1 MAGKF
6 LWILDNGHG
15 QSTPGKR
22 SPILDDGRQLFEY
35 EFNRDI
41 VQRLMVKMKAAHLSY
56 HELVPEVEIDV
67 PLSTRVKRANNLT
80 SDLPKIFLSI
90 HSNAQS
96 NHWGTA
102 HGIETYCYQTA
113 SKAERLAKTFQN
125 SLITHVGWKNRGVK
139 TAGFYV
145 LKYTRMPAI
154 LTENGFYTNLE
165 ECKKLLDPIWRDR
178 IAEAHFLAIC
188 EIEEKGI
195 HF

>member
-1 MAGKF
+1 MAGNF

-15 QSTPGKR
+15 RSTPGKR
-22 SPILDDGRQLFEY
+22 SPVLTDGRQLFEY

-41 VQRLMVKMKAAHLSY
+41 VKRIIAKMEEAQLSY
-56 HELVPEVEIDV
+56 HELVPEVDIDV
-67 PLSTRVKRANNLT
+67 PLATRVKRANTL
-80 SDLPKIFLSI
+80 SSPQPKIFLSV

-96 NHWGTA
+96 NNWGTA
-102 HGIETYCYQTA
+102 NGIETYCYQTG
-113 SKAERLAKTFQN
+113 SKSEKLAQCFQR

-145 LKYTRMPAI
+145 IKYTRMPAI
-154 LTENGFYTNLE
+154 LTENGFYTNQE
-165 ECKKLLDPIWRDR
+165 ECKKLLDPVWRER

-188 EIEEKGI
+188 EMEEKGV